1 MGLLGGHGFYIKNM
15 NVLCKRWECKVC
27 KHIFTRDENLIKHL
41 KEERCAGGKTKMICS
56 WGKFRHI
63 LNSSEKVFYGGDT
76 KFSYTACQWIE
87 TETIKIGKQIYDK
100 MYGHGGE
107 RMVRVWVLMIKAKKY
122 LHCSWLVVINLR
134 PTQYT
139 SFTDTISMDI
149 RVRRTVPKDMIYIDT
164 CKIDWLIANN
174 G

>member
-1 MGLLGGHGFYIKNM
+1 M
-15 NVLCKRWECKVC
+15 
-27 KHIFTRDENLIKHL
+27 
-41 KEERCAGGKTKMICS
+41 
-56 WGKFRHI
+56 
-63 LNSSEKVFYGGDT
+63 FYGGDT

-122 LHCSWLVVINLR
+122 LHCSSLVVINLR

-139 SFTDTISMDI
+139 IFTDTISMDI
-149 RVRRTVPKDMIYIDT
+149 RVQRAVPKD
-164 CKIDWLIANN
+164 KI
-174 G
+174 

>member
-1 MGLLGGHGFYIKNM
+1 M
-15 NVLCKRWECKVC
+15 
-27 KHIFTRDENLIKHL
+27 
-41 KEERCAGGKTKMICS
+41 
-56 WGKFRHI
+56 
-63 LNSSEKVFYGGDT
+63 FYGGDT

-149 RVRRTVPKDMIYIDT
+149 RVQRTVPKDMIYIDT

-174 G
+174 GYDTKYNLVLIWKCEKPILKKVQFTPYPHFIVYDFEAILSPLNEHPIDNLTYLTGHTPVRVSIHDTLN